1 MKTLVAEVRPA
12 LVRDAA
18 ALSRIHEAA
27 WRHAYAGLIPHRAL
41 RTMVERRGADWWTR
55 AVENR
60 ATILVMEYGGE
71 IVGYATLGRNRTR
84 ALSPDGEIYEL
95 YLAPRFQGLGFG
107 RRLFDSCRTLLRAR
121 GLSGL
126 VVWALSDNNNAIRFY
141 EAIGGCD
148 VAVGS
153 ETFDG
158 TTLGKTA
165 YTFL

>member
-12 LVRDAA
+12 LVRDAV
-18 ALSRIHEAA
+18 ALARVHEVT

-41 RTMVERRGADWWTR
+41 RAMIERRGAGWWAR
-55 AVENR
+55 AIRNG

-107 RRLFDSCRTLLRAR
+107 RRLFESCRTLLRAR
-121 GLSGL
+121 GLSG
-126 VVWALSDNNNAIRFY
+126 VAVWSLSDNDNAMRFY
-141 EAIGGCD
+141 RALGGCD

-153 ETFDG
+153 ETFDDV
-158 TTLGKTA
+158 TLGKTA